1 MDALMICLIASA
13 VAAFG
18 GRWWLLAVAIA
29 TRKGHAIAVPGIGI
43 SAVAAA
49 GLAAIAGGWIVA
61 EVRGPGL
68 LLFLAL
74 AILFAGA
81 SALWPAKPIPERVSD
96 SARGPV
102 AATILLL
109 AAQLNDS
116 APFIILAAA
125 AWTGDPV
132 LAAVGGAVGLVAAAA
147 GGIALSPSARAG
159 PHIARWRSAIG
170 IALLLLGA
178 WIAVSA
184 IGLV

>member
-1 MDALMICLIASA
+1 MICLIASA
-13 VAAFG
+13 VTAFG
-18 GRWWLLAVAIA
+18 GRWWLLGVAISE
-29 TRKGHAIAVPGIGI
+29 RKGSGVALPGILI
-43 SAVAAA
+43 SAVVAA
-49 GLAAIAGGWIVA
+49 GLAAMAGGWIA
-61 EVRGPGL
+61 AAVRGPGM

-81 SALWPAKPIPERVSD
+81 SALWPVKPIADKTSD

-125 AWTGDPV
+125 AWAGDPI
-132 LAAVGGAVGLVAAAA
+132 LAAVGGAVGLIAAAL
-147 GGIALSPSARAG
+147 GGTTLPADVATMARIRQLRMG
-159 PHIARWRSAIG
+159 IG

-178 WIAVSA
+178 WMAVSA
-184 IGLV
+184 LGLI

>member
-18 GRWWLLAVAIA
+18 GRWWLLAVAISE
-29 TRKGHAIAVPGIGI
+29 RKGSAVALPGILI
-43 SAVAAA
+43 SAVVAA
-49 GLAAIAGGWIVA
+49 GLAAMAGGWIA
-61 EVRGPGL
+61 SAVRGPGM

-81 SALWPAKPIPERVSD
+81 SALWPVKPIADKTSD
-96 SARGPV
+96 SARGPT

-125 AWTGDPV
+125 AWTGDPI
-132 LAAVGGAVGLVAAAA
+132 LAAA
-147 GGIALSPSARAG
+147 GGAFGLIAAALGGLALPPTAG
-159 PHIARWRSAIG
+159 IGRLRMAIG
-170 IALLLLGA
+170 VALLLLGA
-178 WIAVSA
+178 WMAVSA
-184 IGLV
+184 LGLI